1 MTGFLAK
8 HGLILGLAVFV
19 LAAGKL
25 FVMPEPVVVQEPD
38 LEIIPLQKDKYTG
51 EDIESEVSLEE
62 QLGTEHVMMR
72 YYWRSTDAPVNLCLV
87 YNYARRST
95 SFHDPWICF
104 PAQGWTLQDMGK
116 REIKLQGKVV
126 QASLLS
132 ITRNNRSQ
140 LVLYWYMSGENPVDF
155 AGSRQGDLKTMVESR
170 LNKKLGVSSM
180 VRVSQ
185 PIEYGDIEATYQNL
199 EQFLQVMY
207 PDIEKIE
214 ADIEYPPMPAK
225 KLWASGIA
233 GQAGIVA
240 ALVVPIILAMVGVSM
255 LRTNGAR

>member
-1 MTGFLAK
+1 MNFLAK
-8 HGLILGLAVFV
+8 HGLILGLAIFV
-19 LAAGKL
+19 LAAGRL
-25 FVMPEPVVVQEPD
+25 FVMPEPVVVQEPQ
-38 LEIIPLQKDKYTG
+38 LEIVPLQIERYTG

-72 YYWRSTDAPVNLCLV
+72 YYWKGTDSPVNLCLV

-104 PAQGWTLQDMGK
+104 PAQGWTLQDLGK
-116 REIKLQGKVV
+116 REIKLGDKTVQG
-126 QASLLS
+126 SLLS

-140 LVLYWYMSGENPVDF
+140 LVLYWYMSGDNPVDF
-155 AGSRQGDLKTMVESR
+155 AGSRQGDLKTMVQSR

-185 PIEYGDIEATYQNL
+185 PIEYGDVEATYQNL
-199 EQFLQVMY
+199 VRFLQVTY
-207 PDIEKIE
+207 PEIEKIE
-214 ADIEYPPMPAK
+214 AEIEYPPMPAK
-225 KLWASGIA
+225 KLWASGFA

-240 ALVVPIILAMVGVSM
+240 ALVVPLVLALVGIGS
-255 LRTNGAR
+255 LRVNGGR